1 MQLFINLLISSIM
14 QFIIINLI
22 PFIWWLFSAKKKDIK
37 YFEWIGLK
45 AITRDRLS
53 TTMAS
58 ILIGLICFGTLSIAI
73 LLIVKDVETAT
84 SQFDGVGMVGLVPA
98 MLYAFIQ
105 TSLTEEIFFRGFL
118 LKRIKAK
125 FQFTIA
131 NLIQSVLFGA
141 MHGVMFFS
149 LTSIF
154 TVIFIALF
162 TAIIAFYMGYMN
174 ENKADGSI
182 IPSWCIHGVANMLS
196 ASISLFSII

>member
-1 MQLFINLLISSIM
+1 MQLFINIFISSIL

-45 AITRDRLS
+45 AITRDRFS

-84 SQFDGVGMVGLVPA
+84 SQFNGVGMVGLVPA

-125 FQFTIA
+125 FQFAIA

-149 LTSIF
+149 LTSIWI
-154 TVIFIALF
+154 VIFITLF